1 MKSYGLKTNLVMK
14 SRTAILKEMNYVNV
28 CISRCIALGN
38 QHDLI
43 QYVSQKEKLQKEL
56 EGRLKYG
63 V

>member
-1 MKSYGLKTNLVMK
+1 MK
-14 SRTAILKEMNYVNV
+14 SRTAIIKEMNYVNV